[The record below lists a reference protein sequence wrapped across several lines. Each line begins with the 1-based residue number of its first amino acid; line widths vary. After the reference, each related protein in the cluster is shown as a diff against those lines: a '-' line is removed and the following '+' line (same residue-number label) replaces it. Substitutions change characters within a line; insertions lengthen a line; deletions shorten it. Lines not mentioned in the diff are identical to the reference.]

1 MGEHQGLGM
10 PGGGGDDLKI
20 RVLIAEDNESIRK
33 WYQVSLQEAEDI
45 DLLPMAMKLS
55 RWRQGITPIW

>member
-1 MGEHQGLGM
+1 M
-10 PGGGGDDLKI
+10 KI

-45 DLLPMAMKLS
+45 DLLPMAANGYEAISLAAE
-55 RWRQGITPIW
+55 GITPMW